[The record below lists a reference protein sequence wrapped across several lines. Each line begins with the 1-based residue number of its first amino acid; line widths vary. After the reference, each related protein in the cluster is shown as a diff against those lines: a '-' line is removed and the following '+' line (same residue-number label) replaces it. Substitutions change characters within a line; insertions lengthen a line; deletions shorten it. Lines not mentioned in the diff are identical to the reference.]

1 MDYTALKHSHAG
13 LAYLTGLFFVVRFML
28 FYFAPKFRNNKLFKI
43 LPHIIDTLLLVFA
56 VMLCFKI
63 AQYPLADSWLTAKVA
78 GLLAYIGFGVV
89 AIKRG
94 SWPAF
99 VLAMVSY
106 GYILGAAKA
115 HDMLSW
121 GVYL

>member
-56 VMLCFKI
+56 IMLCFKI
-63 AQYPLADSWLTAKVA
+63 SQYPLTDAWLTGKVA

-89 AIKRG
+89 AIKRA

-99 VLAMVSY
+99 ILAMLSY
-106 GYILGAAKA
+106 AYILGAAKA
-115 HDMLSW
+115 HNILSW
-121 GVYL
+121 AALI